1 MKNPQRP
8 FLIAITGS
16 IASGKSTVSKW
27 FENKGYEVFYADR
40 IGHEILKNPDIISDL
55 ENEFSSEILTK
66 GKINRRKLGEI
77 VFSNPEKLKFLNDLL
92 HPKIRAEMQKMIDN
106 SNSEILFFEIPL
118 LFENGLEKSFDLTI
132 NISTKQENL
141 IQRLKNRNG
150 LSKAEIQRKIATQMT
165 DEEKQERADVN
176 IVNNKEINNLYQK
189 LEEFCNTLKDL
200 PFKQVERLLEI

>member
-1 MKNPQRP
+1 M
-8 FLIAITGS
+8 
-16 IASGKSTVSKW
+16 
-27 FENKGYEVFYADR
+27 
-40 IGHEILKNPDIISDL
+40 
-55 ENEFSSEILTK
+55 
-66 GKINRRKLGEI
+66 
-77 VFSNPEKLKFLNDLL
+77 
-92 HPKIRAEMQKMIDN
+92 
-106 SNSEILFFEIPL
+106 FFEIPL

-150 LSKAEIQRKIATQMT
+150 LSKAEIQRKIAAQMT